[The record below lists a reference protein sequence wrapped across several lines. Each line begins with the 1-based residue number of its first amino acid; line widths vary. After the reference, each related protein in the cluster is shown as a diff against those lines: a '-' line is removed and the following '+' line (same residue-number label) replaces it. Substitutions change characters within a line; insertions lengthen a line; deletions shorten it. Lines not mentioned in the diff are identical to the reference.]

1 MQRDGP
7 AHLEAWQEHSHDG
20 KESSIL
26 IKYFNLKLGQYFNL
40 KREKKTLQALTW
52 SLSKLHFCVYK
63 INSSR

>member
-40 KREKKTLQALTW
+40 KRGKKHC
-52 SLSKLHFCVYK
+52 KL
-63 INSSR
+63 